1 MKVDMNQTVEFYN
14 KHRAGAQDA
23 AQSYHSYYLLLLALR
38 LKKGEKIGFEIK
50 DDIHIEKADGTNVFI
65 QVKHSIQKNIHG
77 NPINLTSLDND
88 LWGTL
93 YNWLTLIQLPD
104 FGNLKKCEFI
114 LLTNKGEGRIDFQD
128 ILNDFRSNENS
139 DTSIFLK
146 NISTVST
153 NNSLI
158 LDCINKFKELS
169 QEDLSLFLNN
179 LKIETEANNVIEKI
193 KNEIL
198 IKCQNLEYVQVI
210 FNSYCAEF
218 QEKKYA
224 EISQHGFY
232 EISFDDFLTEFGHCM
247 RPVYQS
253 SPLPERKWDFELP
266 DNIESQIFI
275 QQLLDIEDIE
285 RGSED
290 IRKFTFQ
297 KMHAENVLSDWIEN
311 NEIYQV
317 DLDRFEK
324 DNINIWKNNHRS
336 KFRNIARN
344 IRGGVAIEDLEE
356 EIKLLAVEI
365 IDELRNKEMRVPG
378 NTFSISVDASNGY
391 LYLLSDELKIGW
403 HYDWENRYKKI

>member
-1 MKVDMNQTVEFYN
+1 MNQPEEFYSE
-14 KHRAGAQDA
+14 HRAGAQDA
-23 AQSYHSYYLLLLALR
+23 AQSYHSYYLLLLALK
-38 LKKGEKIGFEIK
+38 LKKGEKIGFEVK
-50 DDIHIEKADGTNVFI
+50 EDIHINKADGTNIFI
-65 QVKHSIQKNIHG
+65 QVKHSIQKNVHG

-93 YNWLTLIQLPD
+93 SNWLTLIQLPNFD
-104 FGNLKKCEFI
+104 NLEKCKFI
-114 LLTNKGEGRIDFQD
+114 LLTNKGEGEIKFQD
-128 ILNDFRSNENS
+128 ALNNFKSDENS
-139 DTSIFLK
+139 DLSIFFK
-146 NISTVST
+146 NISSIST

-169 QEDLSLFLNN
+169 QRDLSLFLNN
-179 LKIETEANNVIEKI
+179 LLIETGEDDVIEKI

-198 IKCQNLEYVQVI
+198 YKCQNEKYVQII
-210 FNSYCAEF
+210 FNSYCSEF

-224 EISQHGFY
+224 EICKHGFY

-275 QQLLDIEDIE
+275 QQLLDIEDID

-297 KMHAENVLSDWIEN
+297 KMHAENALSYWIEN
-311 NEIYQV
+311 SEIYQI

-324 DNINIWKNNHRS
+324 DSINIWRNNHRS
-336 KFRNIARN
+336 KFRDIDKKVKK
-344 IRGGVAIEDLEE
+344 GVAIGDLEE
-356 EIKLLAVEI
+356 EIKLLAVHI
-365 IDELRNKEMRVPG
+365 LDELRKNVMQVPG
-378 NTFSISVDASNGY
+378 NSYCISVDASNGY